1 MALVQVSKTDNTITK
16 TQKHHLLPLTAGIR
30 TKTYATH

>member
-1 MALVQVSKTDNTITK
+1 MALVQVSKTDDTITR
-16 TQKHHLLPLTAGIR
+16 TQKHHLLPLTAGNI